1 MRLASVSI
9 DLDEIH
15 HYFSL
20 HGLDSGAPVQPLVY
34 DRAVTRS
41 LDFADA
47 LGIPLTYFA
56 VARDL
61 ERAEN
66 AAVLRKAVALGHEA
80 GNHSLSHRYDL
91 TRCSRAEME
100 REVSLGSELIA
111 GAVGE
116 RPLGFRA
123 PGYTVSDELFEVLV
137 QTGVRYDSSVFPSPP
152 YYAAK
157 GAAMLLSRVVGRR
170 SSAIFAPPHALGAPT
185 RPYRVGRPFS
195 KPGKGLAELPI
206 QVTPKV
212 RLPYI
217 GTSLVLAGPDAAR
230 LLTRTLLREPFVN
243 LELHGIDFLG
253 VEDGLAQL
261 GAHQPDAKLSLERKL
276 SSLTAALELLQRHGF
291 SFVRLD
297 AAQSA
302 LVP

>member
-1 MRLASVSI
+1 MRLASVSV

-15 HYFSL
+15 HYLSL
-20 HGLDSGAPVQPLVY
+20 HGLGSGAKAEPLVY
-34 DRAVTRS
+34 DHAVARS
-41 LDFADA
+41 LDFAQA
-47 LGIPLTYFA
+47 LGISLTYFA
-56 VARDL
+56 VGRDL
-61 ERAEN
+61 ERSES
-66 AAVLRKAVALGHEA
+66 AAALKKAVSVGHEV

-100 REVSLGSELIA
+100 REVTLGSDLIERS
-111 GAVGE
+111 VGE
-116 RPLGFRA
+116 RPVGFRA
-123 PGYTVSDELFEVLV
+123 PGYTVSDELFEVLAE
-137 QTGVRYDSSVFPSPP
+137 TSVRYDSSVFPCPP

-157 GAAMLLSRVVGRR
+157 GVVMLLSRAVGRR
-170 SSAIFAPPHALGAPT
+170 SSAIFAPPHALRAPT
-185 RPYRVGRPFS
+185 RPYRIGRPFS
-195 KPGKGLAELPI
+195 KPGRGLAELPI

-217 GTSLVLAGPDAAR
+217 GTSLVLSGPDAAR

-243 LELHGIDFLG
+243 LELHGLDFLG
-253 VEDGLAQL
+253 VEDGLAEL

-276 SSLTAALELLQRHGF
+276 SSLAAAVELLQRHGF

-297 AAQSA
+297 AAASA

>member
-20 HGLDSGAPVQPLVY
+20 HGLRPGVTTETLVY

-41 LDFADA
+41 LEWADS
-47 LGIPLTYFA
+47 LGISLTYFA

-61 ERAEN
+61 ERAES
-66 AAVLRKAVALGHEA
+66 AAVLRRAITLGHEV

-100 REVSLGSELIA
+100 REVSVASELITR
-111 GAVGE
+111 AVGE

-123 PGYTVSDELFEVLV
+123 PGYTVNDELFEVLAE
-137 QTGVRYDSSVFPSPP
+137 TAVRYDSSVFPSPP

-157 GAAMLLSRVVGRR
+157 GVAMLLSRAVGRR

-195 KPGKGLAELPI
+195 KAGTGLAELPI
-206 QVTPKV
+206 QVTPRV

-217 GTSLVLAGPDAAR
+217 GTSLMLAGPDAAR

-253 VEDGLAQL
+253 AEDGLAAL

-276 SSLTAALELLQRHGF
+276 SSLAAALELLKRHDF

-297 AAQSA
+297 AAQRA